1 MGVPN
6 LKFLKVP
13 PNFLDSSRIEWSSME
28 LVYTKKPIIT
38 GLLGL
43 LGIWWDYCLVAMGG
57 LEPPTPAL

>member
-1 MGVPN
+1 MN
-6 LKFLKVP
+6 SQKLAIQQAI
-13 PNFLDSSRIEWSSME
+13 SRA
-28 LVYTKKPIIT
+28 KKPRIT

>member
-1 MGVPN
+1 
-6 LKFLKVP
+6 
-13 PNFLDSSRIEWSSME
+13 ME
-28 LVYTKKPIIT
+28 DDEFAKISYSTSYITGKKPRIT